1 MNERLEYDSV
11 QKYFNDLEKLISIG
25 NEQEIYDFVKSS
37 YLKMWNNK
45 DLFPRLYDYN
55 LESIFNGLLYNNC
68 LLSYKKN

>member
-45 DLFPRLYDYN
+45 DLFPRLYYYN
-55 LESIFNGLLYNNC
+55 LDPIFNGILYNNC
-68 LLSYKKN
+68 LLSYEKN